1 MRPATAST
9 VIGDFSDA
17 KLEHF
22 GTATT
27 FTRSGD
33 KFLARTDGPDGA
45 TRDYEIAY
53 TFGFYPLQQY
63 LIAMPGGRLQALG
76 IAWDNRPQDQ
86 GGQRWFHLYPND
98 RIRPGDRLHWT
109 GRDQTWNYMCA
120 DCHSTGLAKNYD
132 LASDTYATSWSEV
145 NVACEACHGPGSHH
159 VAWAEA
165 GAGAG
170 SSPGSGLSVTAAKSL
185 SAWLKTTESGKW
197 QINPGANTAKR
208 TESLVS
214 AELDTCAACHARRK
228 PLVRS
233 PPAGSPF
240 LDSYQPVYL
249 EPGLYHADGQID
261 GEVFEYG
268 SFVQSR
274 MHRAGV
280 SCSNCHEPHGLKLRA
295 SGNAVCAQCHLP
307 QHFEAATHH
316 HHKPDSPGA
325 QCVSCH
331 MPAKTYMAVDNR
343 HDHSFRI
350 PRPDL
355 SIALGVPNAC
365 TQCHTTQSPAWAAA
379 AIASWFPQ
387 GRHTQPHFG
396 QALHAGRTGAADAEI
411 RLGALIR
418 DRTQPGIARGS
429 ALLLLSRYASPASE
443 VTIRDAAGDEDPLV
457 RAAVP
462 RALPMAPS
470 RPMVQA
476 VASLL
481 NDPVRA
487 VRVAAARALAGVH
500 PQLMTQEQRSA
511 YLAAYRELTESELVD
526 ADRPESHLNLGLLHA
541 RRQQL
546 ADAEAAYRT
555 ALRLDP
561 MFVPA
566 LINLADVQRE
576 RGLDQQGAELLR
588 KAMTIEPGNADVRH
602 SLALLLV
609 RQHKYAEALPLLRQ
623 AAEMAPDNARY
634 GYVLAIALNGAG
646 ASGEAVRVLEQAHR
660 IHPAN
665 RDILTGL
672 ILIARDRGDLAAA
685 LQHARK
691 AVELYPSDTQFRSLI
706 QDVERR
712 QPR

>member
-1 MRPATAST
+1 MQPATAST
-9 VIGDFSDA
+9 VIGDFADA

-33 KFLARTDGPDGA
+33 KFLARTDGPDGV

-53 TFGFYPLQQY
+53 TFGVYPLQQY
-63 LIAMPGGRLQALG
+63 LISMPGGRLQALG

-86 GGQRWFHLYPND
+86 GGQRWIDLYPNEP
-98 RIRPGDRLHWT
+98 IRPGDRLHWT

-132 LASDTYATSWSEV
+132 LASDAYATSWSEV

-159 VAWAEA
+159 VAWAAA

-170 SSPGSGLSVTAAKSL
+170 SSPVSGLSVTAAKSL

-197 QINPGANTAKR
+197 QIDPGASTAKR
-208 TESLVS
+208 TESFVS

-228 PLVRS
+228 PIVRS
-233 PPAGSPF
+233 PGAGGLF

-295 SGNAVCAQCHLP
+295 SGNAICAQCHLP
-307 QHFEAATHH
+307 QRFDAATHH
-316 HHKPDSPGA
+316 RHKPDSPGA

-355 SIALGVPNAC
+355 SIAIGVPNAC

-443 VTIRDAAGDEDPLV
+443 ATIRDAAGDEDPLV

-487 VRVAAARALAGVH
+487 VRVAAARALTGVH

-511 YLAAYRELTESELVD
+511 YLAAYLELTESEMVD

-541 RRQQL
+541 RRQRL

-588 KAMTIEPGNADVRH
+588 RAMTIEPGNADVRH

-609 RQHKYAEALPLLRQ
+609 RQRKYAEALPLLRQ

-634 GYVLAIALNGAG
+634 SYVLAIALNGAG

-660 IHPAN
+660 IHPTD

-691 AVELYPSDTQFRSLI
+691 AMEAYPSDMQIRSLV
-706 QDVERR
+706 QDIERR
-712 QPR
+712 QAR